1 MFRPLILAVLLGLT
15 ACSAAPVSG
24 SSPAAQVVEE
34 KAKAALTVT
43 PAEGEGISP
52 AGPFQ
57 VGVTGGS
64 LTAVALTGA
73 DGKAVKG
80 ELAADKWVATEDLGY
95 DKVYTWSGSA
105 KGADGADVPVNGS
118 FRTIKPQ
125 RLTNASMNVGDHETY
140 GIAMPIKVKFSAP
153 VQDKASVQKAMTVTT
168 SVPTEGAWAWLSET
182 EAHWRPREY
191 WKPNTEVSVD
201 ADVYGVP
208 FGGGAFGAEDV
219 HVQFKIADRA
229 LVAKANTQT
238 HRFEIHRDGVLLHD
252 FPASYGME
260 SDKRAETRS
269 GIHVVQMK
277 QASRL
282 MTNPIFNYEN
292 IPVTWAVL
300 ISQNGEFVHENNG
313 TIAKQG
319 VENVSHGCANLSGP
333 NAKIFYD
340 LTMIGDPVEIT
351 GSSVPLGQADP
362 MGVAPGDYWDWTL
375 DWATWTAKSAA
386 TP

>member
-1 MFRPLILAVLLGLT
+1 MLRPLVLALLLGLT
-15 ACSAAPVSG
+15 ACGAAPDAP
-24 SSPAAQVVEE
+24 SSPAAPVVEE

-43 PAEGEGISP
+43 PASGEGISP

-73 DGKAVKG
+73 DGRVVKG
-80 ELAADKWVATEDLGY
+80 ELAADRWVATEDLGY
-95 DKVYTWSGSA
+95 DKVYTWSGST
-105 KGADGADVPVNGS
+105 KGADGAEVPVTGS
-118 FRTIKPQ
+118 FRTVKPQ
-125 RLTNASMNVGDHETY
+125 RLTNAKLNVGDHQTY
-140 GIAMPIKVKFSAP
+140 GIAQPIKVTFSAP
-153 VQDKASVQKAMTVTT
+153 VADKAAVQKSMTVKTSVQ
-168 SVPTEGAWAWLSET
+168 TEGAWAWLSDR

-201 ADVYGVP
+201 VDVYGVP
-208 FGGGAFGAEDV
+208 FGGGAYGAADV

-238 HRFEIHRDGVLLHD
+238 KRFEIYRDGVLLHD

-260 SDKRAETRS
+260 HDQRAVTRS
-269 GIHVVQMK
+269 GIHVVQQK
-277 QASRL
+277 EASRK
-282 MTNPIFNYEN
+282 MSSDVFGYRD

-313 TIAKQG
+313 TIPKQG
-319 VENVSHGCANLSGP
+319 KENVSHGCANLSGA

-340 LTMIGDPVEIT
+340 LTMIGDPVEVV
-351 GSSVPLGQADP
+351 GSSVPLGPADR
-362 MGVAPGDYWDWTL
+362 DYWDWTL
-375 DWATWTAKSAA
+375 DWAAWTAKSAV